1 MTEMTGHDAEIGG
14 HVGPKYPAP
23 EKQADFFLFICTV
36 KYRTFKRKER
46 SAMATDTIRT
56 ERVEARIAPDV
67 LAMVRRAAEIE
78 GRSLSDFLVGAAQE
92 AARRTIEQTQL
103 IRLSMEEQQRFAA
116 LLLDP
121 PALSP
126 AMARAAKAH
135 KKLISSSR

>member
-1 MTEMTGHDAEIGG
+1 VRLSSAFDFEGELAVVIEIASAARDSCLDLYGKL
-14 HVGPKYPAP
+14 PYI
-23 EKQADFFLFICTV
+23 ED
-36 KYRTFKRKER
+36 ER
-46 SAMATDTIRT
+46 RFAMSTDTTRT

-67 LAMVRRAAEIE
+67 LAVVRRAAEIE

-92 AARRTIEQTQL
+92 AARRTIEQTQI
-103 IRLSMEEQQRFAA
+103 IRLSMEEQQRFAS

-135 KKLISSSR
+135 KKLITSSR

>member
-1 MTEMTGHDAEIGG
+1 M
-14 HVGPKYPAP
+14 
-23 EKQADFFLFICTV
+23 
-36 KYRTFKRKER
+36 
-46 SAMATDTIRT
+46 STDTPRT

-67 LAMVRRAAEIE
+67 LAVVRRAAEIE

-92 AARRTIEQTQL
+92 AARRTIEQTQI

-121 PALSP
+121 PAPAP

-135 KKLISSSR
+135 KKLIVSSR